1 MLVAKAEY
9 NYYPEHIEEIKP
21 KVVHKHKRVR
31 SINKRMYLS
40 IAIISFIAC
49 LFILTGYAKIT
60 EIRLEITKMEKEVVE
75 LNKLKADLEGQLESL
90 KSTTKI
96 SEEAMNNLGMIYPEK
111 DQIVYVAVN
120 GSEVEVASS
129 SLTERIMGV
138 FK

>member
-9 NYYPEHIEEIKP
+9 NYYPKPIEESKP
-21 KVVHKHKRVR
+21 KVVHKEKNIK

-40 IAIISFIAC
+40 IAIISFIVC
-49 LFILTGYAKIT
+49 LFILAGYARIT
-60 EIRLEITKMEKEVVE
+60 EVRLEITKMEKEVVE
-75 LNKLKADLEGQLESL
+75 LNKLKANLEGELESL

-96 SEEAMNNLGMIYPEK
+96 SEDAMNNLGMIYPEK

-129 SLTERIMGV
+129 SLTEKIMGV